1 MEFKTG
7 DIVKILS
14 PEGTIIFRVLLHGC
28 IHILEILA
36 PVVTETE
43 TGWVEIETGWPVET
57 ETGWPL
63 DWQKITT
70 WR

>member
-14 PEGTIIFRVLLHGC
+14 PEGTIIYKVLPYGR
-28 IHILEILA
+28 IEIIKLLTHELA
-36 PVVTETE
+36 YSIAE
-43 TGWVEIETGWPVET
+43 TGRTT
-57 ETGWPL
+57 L